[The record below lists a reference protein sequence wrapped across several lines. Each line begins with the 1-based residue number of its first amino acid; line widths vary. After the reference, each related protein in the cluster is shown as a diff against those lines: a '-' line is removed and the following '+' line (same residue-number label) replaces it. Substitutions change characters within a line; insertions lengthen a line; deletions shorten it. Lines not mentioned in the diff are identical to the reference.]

1 MLSEKLKSKLR
12 DYPDFPKKGIVF
24 KDICPL
30 LSDPDIFNELI
41 ENMSKRNIYKNA
53 DAIVAIDA
61 RGFIFGSAIAYKIK
75 KPLVLARKKYKLPG
89 EVISENYG
97 LEYGED
103 SLSLQ
108 ISSISNFKSF
118 AIVDDL
124 LATGGTAKCIV
135 DLLKTQS
142 KHILGL
148 HVVIELSKLQGRN
161 FLNCP
166 VISEVEIS

>member
-1 MLSEKLKSKLR
+1 MLPDKLKSALK

-24 KDICPL
+24 KDICPIL
-30 LSDPDIFNELI
+30 TNSNLFNELI
-41 ENMSKRNIYKNA
+41 ENMSKRSIYKNA

-61 RGFIFGSAIAYKIK
+61 RGFIFGSAIAYKIQ

-89 EVISENYG
+89 EVISKNYG

-103 SLSLQ
+103 YLSLQ
-108 ISSISNFKSF
+108 LSSISNFKSF

-124 LATGGTAKCIV
+124 LATGGTAKCLI
-135 DLLKTQS
+135 DLLKTQE
-142 KHILGL
+142 KQILGL

-161 FLNCP
+161 YIDFP

>member
-1 MLSEKLKSKLR
+1 MLSEKLKSKLE

-24 KDICPL
+24 KDICPI
-30 LSDPDIFNELI
+30 LSSPDIFHELI

-53 DAIVAIDA
+53 HAIVAIDA

-89 EVISENYG
+89 KVISKNYG

-103 SLSLQ
+103 SLSIQL
-108 ISSISNFKSF
+108 SSISNFKSF

-135 DLLKTQS
+135 DLLKTQN
-142 KHILGL
+142 KDILGL
-148 HVVIELSKLQGRN
+148 NVVIELCNLEGRN
-161 FLNCP
+161 FLDCP
-166 VISEVEIS
+166 VISEAEIY

>member
-1 MLSEKLKSKLR
+1 MFSKKLKSKLK

-24 KDICPL
+24 KDISL
-30 LSDPDIFNELI
+30 ILTSPDIFNELI
-41 ENMSKRNIYKNA
+41 ENMSKRYIYKNA

-61 RGFIFGSAIAYKIK
+61 RGFIFGSAIAFKIK

-89 EVISENYG
+89 EVISRNYG

-103 SLSLQ
+103 SLSLKL
-108 ISSISNFKSF
+108 SSISNFKSF

-124 LATGGTAKCIV
+124 LATGGTAKCII
-135 DLLKTQS
+135 DLLKTQN
-142 KHILGL
+142 KDILGL
-148 HVVIELSKLQGRN
+148 NVVIELSKLQGRN
-161 FLNCP
+161 YLDCP

>member
-1 MLSEKLKSKLR
+1 MLSEKLKSKLE

-24 KDICPL
+24 KDICPI
-30 LSDPDIFNELI
+30 LSSPDIFHELI

-53 DAIVAIDA
+53 HAIVAIDA

-89 EVISENYG
+89 EVIAKNYG

-108 ISSISNFKSF
+108 LSSISNFKSF
-118 AIVDDL
+118 VIVDDL
-124 LATGGTAKCIV
+124 LASGGTAKCII
-135 DLLKTQS
+135 DLLKKQN
-142 KHILGL
+142 KEIIGL
-148 HVVIELSKLQGRN
+148 NVVVELSKLKGRN
-161 FLNCP
+161 FLDCP
-166 VISEVEIS
+166 VISEAEIS